1 MGWSESDIPDLTG
14 RTYIVT
20 GGNSGIGWEAARA
33 LAARGA
39 EVVLACRNATKAE
52 AAVSAIRARAAG
64 AKVTA
69 MSLDLAS
76 LRSVRAFAEAF
87 TGAHA
92 RLDGLLNNAG
102 LMAIPYART
111 EDGFEMQLGTNHLG
125 HFALTALL
133 FPTIARTGTARIVN
147 VASHAHR
154 MGSIRFDDMMF
165 ERRYDRWTAYGQSK
179 LANLLFTHEL
189 ARRLRQ
195 THPRILATAAH
206 PGYAATNLQTKGME
220 MGGSRFEGLFM
231 KLGNGVLAQDAAGGA
246 LPTLRAAI
254 DDAAEPGDYYGPS
267 GMFEMTGPPKKVGTT
282 SAARDPE
289 VARKLWERSEELT
302 KTPFAIG

>member
-14 RTYIVT
+14 RTYVVT

-39 EVVLACRNATKAE
+39 EVVLACRNATKADS
-52 AAVSAIRARAAG
+52 AVASIRARAAG
-64 AKVTA
+64 AKVSA

-76 LRSVRAFAEAF
+76 LRSVRAFAESF
-87 TGAHA
+87 TSAHG

-133 FPTIARTGTARIVN
+133 FPTITRTGSARIVN
-147 VASHAHR
+147 VSSHAHR
-154 MGSIRFDDMMF
+154 GGSIRFDDMMF

-189 ARRLRQ
+189 ARRLRAKY
-195 THPRILATAAH
+195 PRILATAAH

-220 MGGSRFEGLFM
+220 LGGSRLEGLFM
-231 KLGNGVLAQDAAGGA
+231 SLGNRIVGPDAAVGA
-246 LPTLRAAI
+246 LPTLRAAL
-254 DDAAEPGDYYGPS
+254 DEAAESGDYYGPS
-267 GMFEMTGPPKKVGTT
+267 GLFEITGAPKKVGTT
-282 SAARDPE
+282 RAARDPD
-289 VARKLWERSEELT
+289 VARRLWERSEELT
-302 KTPFAIG
+302 KTPFSIG